1 MNDKELYEL
10 YEKISDFFLHYR
22 TYHCIYIPMNSELGI
37 NGTYLTF
44 EVLVSSDQGEG
55 SEWIEDWGINND
67 GSIYSPYN
75 TYKDFDEFKI
85 DF

>member
-1 MNDKELYEL
+1 MEQNKLYEL
-10 YEKISDFFLHYR
+10 YEKISDFLLHYR
-22 TYHCIYIPMNSELGI
+22 TYHCTYIPMDPELGV

-75 TYKDFDEFKI
+75 TYKDFDEFKTN
-85 DF
+85 F

>member
-1 MNDKELYEL
+1 MGQNELYEL
-10 YEKISDFFLHYR
+10 YEKISVFLLHYM
-22 TYHCIYIPMNSELGI
+22 TYHCTYIPMDHKLGI

-55 SEWIEDWGINND
+55 SEWTEDWGINND

-75 TYKDFDEFKI
+75 TYKDFDDFKTN
-85 DF
+85 F